1 VFPAVLLGAFGVWFA
16 AWGIAPSFREDW
28 LLENLLVFVAV
39 PTLVW
44 AYPRFRFSNRAYL
57 ALFVFFCLHEVG
69 AHYTYS
75 LVPYREW
82 IPALAFTERNHYD
95 RLVHLAYGL
104 LVTPAMWEVFQ
115 AYSPGRAAWRWLL
128 PATTMF
134 GHSVIYELVEWAA
147 AEIFGGELGVAYL
160 GTQGDPW
167 DAQKDMVLAALGT
180 TTSLLAIGL
189 RGRLTRRRARRAGSP
204 GTLRP
209 SP

>member
-1 VFPAVLLGAFGVWFA
+1 MFPAVLLGAFLIWFV

-44 AYPRFRFSNRAYL
+44 AYPRFRFSNPAYL
-57 ALFVFFCLHEVG
+57 ALFVFFSLHEVG

-82 IPALAFTERNHYD
+82 IPALACTERNHYD

-104 LVTPAMWEVFQ
+104 LITPAMWEVFQ

-180 TTSLLAIGL
+180 ATALCVIAL
-189 RGRLTRRRARRAGSP
+189 RERFGPRGGDA
-204 GTLRP
+204 
-209 SP
+209 

>member
-1 VFPAVLLGAFGVWFA
+1 MFPAVLLAVFLVWFV

-39 PTLVW
+39 PTLMW

-57 ALFVFFCLHEVG
+57 ALFVFFSLHEVG

-75 LVPYREW
+75 LVPYRDW
-82 IPALAFTERNHYD
+82 IPALALTERNHYD
-95 RLVHLAYGL
+95 RLVHYAYGL
-104 LVTPAMWEVFQ
+104 LITPAMWEVFQ

-180 TTSLLAIGL
+180 VTSLAWI
-189 RGRLTRRRARRAGSP
+189 ARRERRTRSGA
-204 GTLRP
+204 
-209 SP
+209 